1 MAYSVPKNQVCS
13 LKWLS
18 YNQMRKFTVACGTI
32 LLAFGLALMGK
43 LTSEF
48 VNIAMATI
56 MAFSGANAVE
66 HFVKNRK

>member
-1 MAYSVPKNQVCS
+1 
-13 LKWLS
+13 
-18 YNQMRKFTVACGTI
+18 MRKFIVASGTI

-66 HFVKNRK
+66 HFVKQRNGK